1 MPRDEVSPCVTRTLP
16 CPWEPLICQRFWVRE
31 WFGDAHSEM
40 QWEEPRSPLVLPWL
54 WGGQQEQLFCAT
66 TVPKTPRGS
75 QGPCPPRDR
84 QTAHCPSPRWERR
97 AWRREGSSCGN
108 VSLSRMRKPLLL
120 SVLPCVLSV
129 TRRGS
134 AGTELLCHLPG
145 APVSAPGRN
154 KPKER

>member
-40 QWEEPRSPLVLPWL
+40 QWEEPESPGAALAVGRAAGAAVLCHNCPQNTKRVA
-54 WGGQQEQLFCAT
+54 GSVSSPGQT
-66 TVPKTPRGS
+66 N
-75 QGPCPPRDR
+75 
-84 QTAHCPSPRWERR
+84 CPSPRWERR

>member
-1 MPRDEVSPCVTRTLP
+1 MCHQNPSISLGTFDLSKVLGQGMVWGCSLRNAVGRASESPGAALAVGRAAGAAVLCHNCPQNTKRVAGSVS
-16 CPWEPLICQRFWVRE
+16 
-31 WFGDAHSEM
+31 
-40 QWEEPRSPLVLPWL
+40 SP
-54 WGGQQEQLFCAT
+54 GQT
-66 TVPKTPRGS
+66 N
-75 QGPCPPRDR
+75 
-84 QTAHCPSPRWERR
+84 CPSPRWERR